1 MRKRQNIVYVR
12 MNDEEYEL
20 LKKKL
25 EQTKLTL
32 QSYIINSSLNAK
44 VPTADEV
51 NELKKLNQLYKE
63 NKIDKID
70 NLDDAFIPFNDDE
83 ISENT
88 SKNLQNPTKI
98 LKSLK
103 FKLLK
108 KFFFKDKISALINS
122 FIFGFFSILHDL
134 HLL

>member
-44 VPTADEV
+44 VPTAEEV
-51 NELKKLNQLYKE
+51 NELKKLNQLFANYNRQLKGMAVNINQMAKKLNSNE
-63 NKIDKID
+63 NIEYEQLLKIDSQLLRMKEEVQELWRLIRLQISQARIK
-70 NLDDAFIPFNDDE
+70 LD
-83 ISENT
+83 SEM
-88 SKNLQNPTKI
+88 
-98 LKSLK
+98 
-103 FKLLK
+103 
-108 KFFFKDKISALINS
+108 
-122 FIFGFFSILHDL
+122 
-134 HLL
+134 

>member
-44 VPTADEV
+44 VPTAEEV
-51 NELKKLNQLYKE
+51 NELKKLNQLFADYNKQLKGIAVNINQMAKKLNSNE
-63 NKIDKID
+63 NIEYEQLLKIDSQLLRMKEEVQELWRLIRLQISQARIK
-70 NLDDAFIPFNDDE
+70 LD
-83 ISENT
+83 SET
-88 SKNLQNPTKI
+88 
-98 LKSLK
+98 
-103 FKLLK
+103 
-108 KFFFKDKISALINS
+108 
-122 FIFGFFSILHDL
+122 
-134 HLL
+134 

>member
-51 NELKKLNQLYKE
+51 NELKKLNQLFAEYNRQLKGIAVNINQMAKKINSNE
-63 NKIDKID
+63 NIEYEQLLKID
-70 NLDDAFIPFNDDE
+70 
-83 ISENT
+83 SE
-88 SKNLQNPTKI
+88 I
-98 LKSLK
+98 LKMKEEVQELWQLIRLQISQARI
-103 FKLLK
+103 KL
-108 KFFFKDKISALINS
+108 DSET
-122 FIFGFFSILHDL
+122 
-134 HLL
+134 

>member
-51 NELKKLNQLYKE
+51 NELKKLNQLFAEYNRQLKGIAVNINQMAKKINSNE
-63 NKIDKID
+63 NI
-70 NLDDAFIPFNDDE
+70 E
-83 ISENT
+83 YE
-88 SKNLQNPTKI
+88 Q
-98 LKSLK
+98 
-103 FKLLK
+103 LLK
-108 KFFFKDKISALINS
+108 LDSQLLRMKEEVQELWRLIRLQISQARIKLDS
-122 FIFGFFSILHDL
+122 ET
-134 HLL
+134 

>member
-20 LKKKL
+20 LQRKL

-51 NELKKLNQLYKE
+51 NELKKLNQLFAEYNRQLKGMAVNINQMAKKLNSNE
-63 NKIDKID
+63 NIEYEQLLKIDSQLLRMKEEVQELWRLIRLQISQARIK
-70 NLDDAFIPFNDDE
+70 LD
-83 ISENT
+83 SET
-88 SKNLQNPTKI
+88 
-98 LKSLK
+98 
-103 FKLLK
+103 
-108 KFFFKDKISALINS
+108 
-122 FIFGFFSILHDL
+122 
-134 HLL
+134 

>member
-51 NELKKLNQLYKE
+51 NELKKLNQLFADYNRQLKGMAVNINQMAKKLNSNE
-63 NKIDKID
+63 NIEYEQLLKIDSQLLRMKEEVQELWRLIRLQISQARIK
-70 NLDDAFIPFNDDE
+70 LD
-83 ISENT
+83 SEM
-88 SKNLQNPTKI
+88 
-98 LKSLK
+98 
-103 FKLLK
+103 
-108 KFFFKDKISALINS
+108 
-122 FIFGFFSILHDL
+122 
-134 HLL
+134 

>member
-51 NELKKLNQLYKE
+51 NELKKLNQLFAEYNRQLKGIAVNINQMAKKINSNE
-63 NKIDKID
+63 NIEYEQLLKIDSQLLRMKEEVQELWRLIRLQISQARIK
-70 NLDDAFIPFNDDE
+70 LD
-83 ISENT
+83 SET
-88 SKNLQNPTKI
+88 
-98 LKSLK
+98 
-103 FKLLK
+103 
-108 KFFFKDKISALINS
+108 
-122 FIFGFFSILHDL
+122 
-134 HLL
+134 

>member
-51 NELKKLNQLYKE
+51 NELKKLNQLFAEYNRQLKGMAVNINQMAKKLNSNENIEYEQLQKLDSQLLRMKE
-63 NKIDKID
+63 EVQELWRLIRLQISQARIK
-70 NLDDAFIPFNDDE
+70 LD
-83 ISENT
+83 SEM
-88 SKNLQNPTKI
+88 
-98 LKSLK
+98 
-103 FKLLK
+103 
-108 KFFFKDKISALINS
+108 
-122 FIFGFFSILHDL
+122 
-134 HLL
+134 

>member
-51 NELKKLNQLYKE
+51 NELKKLNQLFAEYNRQLKGIAVNINQMAKKLNSNENIEYEQLQKLDSQLLRMKE
-63 NKIDKID
+63 EVQELWRLIRLQISQARIK
-70 NLDDAFIPFNDDE
+70 LD
-83 ISENT
+83 SEM
-88 SKNLQNPTKI
+88 
-98 LKSLK
+98 
-103 FKLLK
+103 
-108 KFFFKDKISALINS
+108 
-122 FIFGFFSILHDL
+122 
-134 HLL
+134 

>member
-51 NELKKLNQLYKE
+51 NELKKLNQLFANYNRQLKGIAVNINQMAKKINSNE
-63 NKIDKID
+63 NIEYEQLLKIDSQLLRMKEEVQELWRLIRLQISQARIK
-70 NLDDAFIPFNDDE
+70 LD
-83 ISENT
+83 SEM
-88 SKNLQNPTKI
+88 
-98 LKSLK
+98 
-103 FKLLK
+103 
-108 KFFFKDKISALINS
+108 
-122 FIFGFFSILHDL
+122 
-134 HLL
+134 

>member
-51 NELKKLNQLYKE
+51 NELKKLNQLFAEY
-63 NKIDKID
+63 NR
-70 NLDDAFIPFNDDE
+70 
-83 ISENT
+83 
-88 SKNLQNPTKI
+88 Q
-98 LKSLK
+98 LKGIAVNINQMA
-103 FKLLK
+103 K
-108 KFFFKDKISALINS
+108 KINS
-122 FIFGFFSILHDL
+122 NENIEYEQLQKLDSQ
-134 HLL
+134 LLRMREEVQELWRLIRLQISQARIKLDSEM